1 MIRIVFFIVL
11 VLLLFIPV
19 YNLIKRIMLYYK
31 VETETEADKD
41 SIDKLKEQKK
51 KILSSLK
58 ENEKELEKK
67 KKINNKLKK
76 EIE

>member
-19 YNLIKRIMLYYK
+19 YNLIKRMMLYYK

-41 SIDKLKEQKK
+41 SIDTLKEQKK
-51 KILSSLK
+51 KIISSLK

-67 KKINNKLKK
+67 KKINDKLRK

>member
-19 YNLIKRIMLYYK
+19 YNLIKRMMLYYK

-67 KKINNKLKK
+67 KKINSKLRK

>member
-19 YNLIKRIMLYYK
+19 YNLIKRMVLYYK

-41 SIDKLKEQKK
+41 SVDKLKEQKK
-51 KILSSLK
+51 KIVYSLK

-67 KKINNKLKK
+67 KRINDKLRK